1 MKVVID
7 VNVLLQSIGRSS
19 LFRPIWEAYLNE
31 GFQLVVS
38 TSVLLEYEEKI
49 AEKTSST
56 VASNVLSLIS
66 EAINST
72 FVNIHY
78 EWGAI
83 KKDPDD
89 NKYFDTAVSANAD
102 YIVTN
107 DHHFNEVKK
116 MEFPEI
122 RIISA
127 ADFLSI
133 LKGPLV

>member
-1 MKVVID
+1 
-7 VNVLLQSIGRSS
+7 
-19 LFRPIWEAYLNE
+19 
-31 GFQLVVS
+31 
-38 TSVLLEYEEKI
+38 
-49 AEKTSST
+49 
-56 VASNVLSLIS
+56 VLSLIS

-72 FVNIHY
+72 FVNIYY
-78 EWGAI
+78 EWDAI

-89 NKYFDTAVSANAD
+89 NKYFDTAVSARAD

-127 ADFLSI
+127 KDFLSI
-133 LKGPLV
+133 LEE

>member
-19 LFRPIWEAYLNE
+19 LFRPIWEAYLKE
-31 GFQLVVS
+31 DFQLVVS

-72 FVNIHY
+72 FVNIYY
-78 EWGAI
+78 EWDAI

-89 NKYFDTAVSANAD
+89 NKYFDTAVSANVD

-116 MEFPEI
+116 MKFPEI
-122 RIISA
+122 GIISA
-127 ADFLSI
+127 VDFLSI
-133 LKGPLV
+133 LKG